1 MQKHCIAN
9 TTFLFRG
16 LCFLDKS
23 FSGFYTQ
30 SAQWGI
36 IVKENVSQ
44 LRQCICTLSFHRLP
58 PFHQRQM
65 NIKRA
70 MK

>member
-9 TTFLFRG
+9 TTFFIRG

-23 FSGFYTQ
+23 FSGFYTL

-44 LRQCICTLSFHRLP
+44 LCHVLSEGRRK
-58 PFHQRQM
+58 PFGRM
-65 NIKRA
+65 
-70 MK
+70 

>member
-9 TTFLFRG
+9 TTFYCEG
-16 LCFLDKS
+16 LYILDKS

-36 IVKENVSQ
+36 
-44 LRQCICTLSFHRLP
+44 
-58 PFHQRQM
+58 
-65 NIKRA
+65 
-70 MK
+70 

>member
-9 TTFLFRG
+9 TTFYCEG
-16 LCFLDKS
+16 LYILDKS
-23 FSGFYTQ
+23 SSDIHTL

-44 LRQCICTLSFHRLP
+44 LCHV
-58 PFHQRQM
+58 
-65 NIKRA
+65 
-70 MK
+70 

>member
-44 LRQCICTLSFHRLP
+44 LCHVLSEGRRK
-58 PFHQRQM
+58 PFEQM
-65 NIKRA
+65 
-70 MK
+70 